1 MRKGDRT
8 KARIERA
15 AVRLIGRRGVRAATI
30 RAIAKE
36 AGVTEGLLYR
46 YFRNKGALISEVWSG
61 CMIPMLEAK
70 RRLVAEH
77 VNHDQFICDW
87 IQFSYRA
94 FDDNPQA
101 FSVLFLQQ
109 IPRLDKASTALKI
122 EQFDLFRSVL
132 EEARAAGELRWD
144 DTFLAASLFAA
155 QLLVIP
161 RLILTGQIDGP
172 ASRYLAT
179 MTNALRRLLFK

>member
-15 AVRLIGRRGVRAATI
+15 TVRLIGRSGVKAATI

-46 YFRNKGALISEVWSG
+46 YFRNKGALISEVWRG

-70 RRLVAEH
+70 RRLVAER
-77 VNHDQFICDW
+77 VNHDHFIGDW
-87 IQFSYRA
+87 IQLSYRA
-94 FDDNPQA
+94 FDDNRPA

-109 IPRLDKASTALKI
+109 IPHLDKASTVLKN

-132 EEARAAGELRWD
+132 EEARGAGKLRWD
-144 DTFLAASLFAA
+144 DTFLATNLFAA
-155 QLLVIP
+155 QLLLIP
-161 RLILTGQIDGP
+161 RLVLTGQIDGP

-179 MTNALRRLLFK
+179 MTTASRRLLFK